1 MKLCATPDTFPE
13 ETKMNVFSDVT
24 ASDQAG
30 SYNKTAAADGGK
42 TAWIFAVQEA
52 ERAKVIHVCGAVASE
67 EDLAKTCPNIYG
79 PFFGSCCLSQVISSL
94 SALVSPTDSNH
105 G

>member
-1 MKLCATPDTFPE
+1 MKQGDKSCQELCGHLPAAIQPGTSITEVGFNRRLSSTRTHLSWVWRCAMKLCATPDTFPE

-42 TAWIFAVQEA
+42 TAWIFAV
-52 ERAKVIHVCGAVASE
+52 
-67 EDLAKTCPNIYG
+67 
-79 PFFGSCCLSQVISSL
+79 
-94 SALVSPTDSNH
+94 
-105 G
+105 

>member
-42 TAWIFAVQEA
+42 TAWIFAV
-52 ERAKVIHVCGAVASE
+52 
-67 EDLAKTCPNIYG
+67 
-79 PFFGSCCLSQVISSL
+79 
-94 SALVSPTDSNH
+94 
-105 G
+105 